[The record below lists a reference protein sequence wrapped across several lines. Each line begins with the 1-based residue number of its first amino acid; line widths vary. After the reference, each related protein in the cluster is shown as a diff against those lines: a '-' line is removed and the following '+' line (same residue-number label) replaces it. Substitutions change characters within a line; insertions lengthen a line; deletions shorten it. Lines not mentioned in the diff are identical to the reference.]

1 MFADRYLKIFF
12 HENALRLLTRGL
24 IDNRIEVNIG
34 SVNGLMP
41 QVTYPLLEPMR
52 IRIYIAIWRHY
63 GTTRLTDMSKLLCT
77 TPDIDICITAF
88 ILIYIFDN
96 EAPIMWRTS
105 IEIRD
110 DYDKSTLVKVVDWY
124 RQATSNYLS
133 HIWRHQATL

>member
-12 HENALRLLTRGL
+12 HENALRLMTRGL

-41 QVTYPLLEPMR
+41 QVTYPLLEPMQ

-63 GTTRLTDMSKLLCT
+63 GTTCLTDMSKLLCT

-96 EAPIMWRTS
+96 MAPIMWRTN

-110 DYDKSTLVKVVDWY
+110 DYDKLTLVKVVDWY
-124 RQATSNYLS
+124 RQAITNYLS